1 MTDWGALV
9 GPAWAAPGRA
19 DDAVDGVVPTSVV
32 RPAGIEQLQAV
43 VRAAAG
49 DRRALVPSGRGAH
62 LDVGA
67 PPARL
72 DVLVRL
78 DRLARV
84 VDHQAADMTVTVE
97 TGCSLACL
105 ASTLAAAGQWLPL
118 DPPRP
123 EETTVGGL
131 IAADLSGPLRAS
143 QGTVRDLLIGLR
155 VVGADGAVVRGGGR
169 VVKNVAGYD
178 LPKLHVGAL
187 GTVGVIVEA
196 TFKVRPRPAAEE
208 AVVVACRSARDA
220 ADLALAVRDS
230 DAAPLWL
237 EVTGAGGLVD
247 GLADGPGEGA
257 AVVVGLGGIA
267 EEIAEARACVQRI
280 AESGRLRAVAVSGGA
295 ALRAR
300 LAAFPIEPAAAVL
313 KAATLPAEVGDVMER
328 IAAAARERGTAA
340 RCLAHAS
347 SGVIRAA
354 ITEPAAVAPL
364 VHALRPT
371 LERAGGSLT
380 IERGA
385 PAVKRSVEVWGNP
398 GPGLAL
404 MRSVKAAF
412 DPSGVFAPGRYVA
425 GL

>member
-1 MTDWGALV
+1 VTDWGALV

-32 RPAGIEQLQAV
+32 RPAGIEQVQAV
-43 VRAAAG
+43 VRAAVG

-67 PPARL
+67 PPARV

-84 VDHQAADMTVTVE
+84 IDHQAADMTVTVE

-105 ASTLAAAGQWLPL
+105 GAALAAAGQWLPL

-155 VVGADGAVVRGGGR
+155 VVGADGAVVTGGGR

-208 AVVVACRSARDA
+208 AIVVACRTAREA
-220 ADLALAVRDS
+220 ADAALAVRDS
-230 DAAPLWL
+230 DVAPLWL
-237 EVTGAGGLVD
+237 EVAGAGGL
-247 GLADGPGEGA
+247 AEGPGEGA
-257 AVVVGLGGIA
+257 ALVVGLGGIA

-280 AESGRLRAVAVSGGA
+280 AESLRLRAAMVSGGT

-300 LAAFPIEPAAAVL
+300 LGAFPVEPAVAVL
-313 KAATLPAEVGDVMER
+313 KAATLPAEVGAVMER
-328 IAAAARERGTAA
+328 IAAAAREQGTAA

-364 VHALRPT
+364 VQALRPT

-380 IERGA
+380 IERAA
-385 PAVKRSVEVWGNP
+385 PTVKRGVEVWGDP
-398 GPGLAL
+398 GPGLPL

-412 DPSGVFAPGRYVA
+412 DPSGVFAPGRYVG

>member
-1 MTDWGALV
+1 MIDWGALV

-19 DDAVDGVVPTSVV
+19 DDAVDGVVPASVV

-43 VRAAAG
+43 IRAAADG
-49 DRRALVPSGRGAH
+49 RQALVASGRGAH

-78 DRLARV
+78 DRLDRL

-105 ASTLAAAGQWLPL
+105 ASALAAAGQWLPV

-123 EETTVGGL
+123 EDTTVGGL

-155 VVGADGAVVRGGGR
+155 VIGADGAVVTGGGR

-208 AVVVACRSARDA
+208 AVVVACRTAREA
-220 ADLALAVRDS
+220 ADAALAVCDS
-230 DAAPLWL
+230 DADPLWL
-237 EVTGAGGLVD
+237 EVAGAGGL
-247 GLADGPGEGA
+247 AEGPGEGA
-257 AVVVGLGGIA
+257 AVVVGLGGIG
-267 EEIAEARACVQRI
+267 EEIADARACVQRI
-280 AESGRLRAVAVSGGA
+280 AESLRLRAVPVTGGA

-300 LAAFPIEPAAAVL
+300 LGAFPFEPAAAVL

-340 RCLAHAS
+340 RCLAHAP
-347 SGVIRAA
+347 SGVVRAA
-354 ITEPAAVAPL
+354 IVEPLAVGPL
-364 VHALRPT
+364 VHALRPG
-371 LERAGGSLT
+371 LERGGGSLV
-380 IERGA
+380 IERAA
-385 PAVKRSVEVWGNP
+385 PAVKRGLEVWGDP
-398 GPGLAL
+398 GPGLRL
-404 MRSVKAAF
+404 MRGVKAAF
-412 DPSGVFAPGRYVA
+412 DPSGIFAPGRYVG